1 MRNKAGSVS
10 VEADKGNIRLRW
22 KIEAGGR
29 RYCMAM
35 GLRDTPTNRAIAQLT
50 AAAIERDIEY
60 QMFDASLTKYR
71 GGLIDKGG
79 AKVWELFE
87 KFIEYKHGKV
97 YKQTLSKYYG
107 LLTSIKEY
115 CPEKRVNALTPVD
128 CDKFKDFL
136 ADRLAAVTL
145 KEQLSL
151 LTAAWKWGHER
162 KMVGAVNHWEGMAK
176 HVKRGATPP
185 PNPFSVVE
193 IQNIIRGFRTHPSY
207 AYYADYA
214 EFMLGT
220 GCRPGEAIAL
230 TWGDL
235 TDDCSQIWFGKSHYR
250 GNSDKELKAGKAG
263 YVPLSQSLT
272 LMLRKRRPPNALP
285 TDLIFS
291 APKGGYMDDANFRNR
306 AWKSVL
312 ESAGVP
318 YRKPYTTR
326 KTLISY
332 WLSQGEDPLTV
343 AKFTRTSPRMIYQH
357 YGGYIPSNARLPDML
372 GDIFATPTDRTGK

>member
-1 MRNKAGSVS
+1 MGRNGGKVAIEGHR
-10 VEADKGNIRLRW
+10 GNIRLRW
-22 KIEAGGR
+22 RVDGE
-29 RYCMAM
+29 RYCLSL
-35 GLRDTPTNRAIAQLT
+35 GLSDTPTNRAIARLNADT
-50 AAAIERDIEY
+50 IERDIEY
-60 QMFDASLTKYR
+60 QMFDATLSKYR
-71 GGLIDKGG
+71 GDLIAQGG

-87 KFIEYKHGKV
+87 KFIEYKQGKV

-107 LLTSIKEY
+107 LLTSLKEY
-115 CPEKRVNALTPVD
+115 FPEKRANALTPVD

-136 ADRLAAVTL
+136 ADRLAPVTL
-145 KEQLSL
+145 KEQLGL

-162 KMVGAVNHWEGMAK
+162 KIVGSVNHWEGMAK
-176 HVKRGATPP
+176 HVKKGVTPP
-185 PNPFSVVE
+185 PNPFSVAE
-193 IQNIIRGFRTHPSY
+193 IQSIVRGFRTHPSY
-207 AYYADYA
+207 AFYADYA

-250 GNSDKELKAGKAG
+250 GDDKEIKAGKEG
-263 YVPLSQSLT
+263 YVPLSQSLS

-291 APKGGYMDDANFRNR
+291 APKGGYLDDGNFRSR
-306 AWKSVL
+306 PWKSVL
-312 ESAGVP
+312 AAAGVP

-332 WLSQGEDPLTV
+332 WLSQGEDPLVV
-343 AKFTRTSPRMIYQH
+343 AKFTRTSVRMIYQH
-357 YGGYIPSNARLPDML
+357 YAGYIPSNAKLPDML
-372 GDIFATPTDRTGK
+372 GDVFTAPSDGTGE